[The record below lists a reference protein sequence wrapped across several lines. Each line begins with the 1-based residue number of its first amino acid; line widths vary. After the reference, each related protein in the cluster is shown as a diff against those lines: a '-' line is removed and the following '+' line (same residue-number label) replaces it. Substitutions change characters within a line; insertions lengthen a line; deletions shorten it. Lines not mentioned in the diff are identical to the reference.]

1 MVHETKKEYRQVNID
16 FYEAINNI
24 HLQAVRA
31 YRKFLTCAQSMEDK
45 IGVALALNRLGVN
58 YFNIGRADK
67 SVEFHLKNLELSDRE
82 NCFAAY
88 YNLGI
93 AYRSLKNYEESLQY
107 FQGGFDWAQEF
118 KVLIFGDILINL
130 IDRI

>member
-1 MVHETKKEYRQVNID
+1 
-16 FYEAINNI
+16 
-24 HLQAVRA
+24 
-31 YRKFLTCAQSMEDK
+31 MEDK

-93 AYRSLKNYEESLQY
+93 AYRSLKNYEESLKY

-118 KVLIFGDILINL
+118 KVRELIIHFLRSFTGLGVRMFVSWPIRNHFNGSW
-130 IDRI
+130 